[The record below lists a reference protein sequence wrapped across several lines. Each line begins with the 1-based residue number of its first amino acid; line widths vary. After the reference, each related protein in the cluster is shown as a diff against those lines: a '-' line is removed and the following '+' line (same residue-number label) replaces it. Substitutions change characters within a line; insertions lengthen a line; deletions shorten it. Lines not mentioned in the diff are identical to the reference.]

1 MPHCNQCEQDWEQR
15 KLGGDPVQCPR
26 CHRTDW
32 RELKKGNRGSRDA
45 GVGSGNIGSRAL
57 CASVRGRV
65 GVASGPNTQRE
76 VPPKD
81 ARVIE
86 APGKTGVGN
95 ALEISGDKEPLTCP
109 YTEYDPETGETYG
122 CLLAEHSLK
131 IKHRRGPAI

>member
-32 RELKKGNRGSRDA
+32 REPKKGKNGKTEGRLVSENVELPGGISRFPRKEQA
-45 GVGSGNIGSRAL
+45 CVSGPANPASAGNIKSPN
-57 CASVRGRV
+57 
-65 GVASGPNTQRE
+65 GPRE
-76 VPPKD
+76 QPGFD
-81 ARVIE
+81 AKAVM
-86 APGKTGVGN
+86 
-95 ALEISGDKEPLTCP
+95 CP